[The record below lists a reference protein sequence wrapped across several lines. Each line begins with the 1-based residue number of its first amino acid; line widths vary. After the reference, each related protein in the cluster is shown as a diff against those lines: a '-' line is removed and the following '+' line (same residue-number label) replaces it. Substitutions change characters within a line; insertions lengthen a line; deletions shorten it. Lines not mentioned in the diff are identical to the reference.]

1 MGYAL
6 SALLTSLQMIAC
18 SLLFDVFFI
27 RKYEHK
33 KHYAVLMLWAA
44 ISILVANITQNN
56 IGIPL
61 FIVEIVIYYGMN
73 LTLYMGHWDRRLFVT
88 ITHYATI
95 FTITYLTQMAFAAAL
110 QTTRQELVKQHG
122 YYTLVIILNM
132 GECFLFPLLMR
143 YFHRIP
149 VMPQKTR
156 MWLPPA
162 LFFPVCTLFM
172 LVMAQTAR
180 DNIPWMVG
188 LFTLCVTDIS
198 ALLLLDQLE
207 NASLLREMLA
217 VSHQRI
223 LVQQA
228 NMKALSDSYTKQR
241 KMTHDFRKYIAVLSE
256 MLEQG
261 NVAQAK
267 QYLQELKVG
276 QTERILLVNSHNP
289 LLDAIL
295 NQEGYAAQNKN
306 IDIQFVLNDLS
317 KITIPPIDLTIVI
330 GNLLDNAIEGCE
342 RLKQGQQH
350 SILVKA
356 IYNDDEDG
364 QSFFFSVVNTSPPVT
379 LREEKIQTTKKP
391 AELHGYGLPNVLSIL
406 KKHHVEYTFSYKEGK
421 FLFALDW
428 SDEGEQLTRSL
439 SDNDSHQR
447 EGE

>member
-317 KITIPPIDLTIVI
+317 KI
-330 GNLLDNAIEGCE
+330 
-342 RLKQGQQH
+342 R
-350 SILVKA
+350 
-356 IYNDDEDG
+356 
-364 QSFFFSVVNTSPPVT
+364 
-379 LREEKIQTTKKP
+379 
-391 AELHGYGLPNVLSIL
+391 
-406 KKHHVEYTFSYKEGK
+406 
-421 FLFALDW
+421 
-428 SDEGEQLTRSL
+428 
-439 SDNDSHQR
+439 
-447 EGE
+447 